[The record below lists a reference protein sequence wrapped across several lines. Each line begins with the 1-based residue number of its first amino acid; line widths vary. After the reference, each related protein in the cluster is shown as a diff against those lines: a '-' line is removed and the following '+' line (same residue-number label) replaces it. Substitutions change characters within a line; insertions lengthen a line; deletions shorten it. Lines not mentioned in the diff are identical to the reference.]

1 MVIGFTLFWYLA
13 KVVHARP
20 MVNAA
25 VTIFG
30 FGYVGVLGGFAG
42 LLLVFPDGVG
52 MIIGLGAL
60 RGRAT
65 TSSATSSAPDRATAR

>member
-1 MVIGFTLFWYLA
+1 
-13 KVVHARP
+13 

-30 FGYVGVLGGFAG
+30 FVYVGVLGGFAG

-52 MIIGLGAL
+52 MIIGLVLCAV
-60 RGRAT
+60 AT
-65 TSSATSSAPDRATAR
+65 TSSATSSARGWATAR